1 MKKPLLCSFLSSVDD
16 FSPPTPQIWSVLCYR
31 QNSFVVTFL
40 TEDVPL
46 EVSAYAH
53 LPTKHV
59 RQGDDTGGHHQ
70 QDPHYCHRCHHCCHR
85 CDITFSVCLFHF
97 PRNMSQATHTQVREM
112 STAWCDKSSVTLE
125 TNPILLP

>member
-1 MKKPLLCSFLSSVDD
+1 MKKPLLCSAFDD
-16 FSPPTPQIWSVLCYR
+16 FSPPTPQIWIVLCYR
-31 QNSFVVTFL
+31 QNSSVVTFL

-85 CDITFSVCLFHF
+85 RDITFSVCSISHGTCHKQL
-97 PRNMSQATHTQVREM
+97 TH
-112 STAWCDKSSVTLE
+112 K
-125 TNPILLP
+125 